1 MGVTIATMI
10 KKNKS
15 ILGLSIL
22 EAVIST
28 AIVGIGF
35 VAILSMVN
43 YSVQSIDTSGERT
56 KANFLV
62 RLMAEDVIG
71 HRHSIYGVNSNSEDV
86 VINSDGTI
94 TIEGVERPDARRFS
108 DHLAGQEFTTR
119 CGQTANVDVTGGTTA
134 PPKNETPKSIY
145 ETVFVD
151 APSNKEEKWMKIFS
165 ENRYLKCKGDR
176 DVRRMKVY
184 KVCRWPGVCPYQDNS
199 ITDDGMYIG
208 RVQINL
214 NNGKK
219 RKFLYFQTD
228 YKIRK

>member
-1 MGVTIATMI
+1 MRKKI
-10 KKNKS
+10 KN

-22 EAVIST
+22 EAVIAT

-35 VAILSMVN
+35 IAILSMVN

-56 KANFLV
+56 KANYLV
-62 RLMAEDVIG
+62 SMMAEDVIG
-71 HRHSIYGVNSNSEDV
+71 HRDSIYGVNTHTGDFS
-86 VINSDGTI
+86 IGIDGTV

-108 DHLAGQEFTTR
+108 DHLAGEEFTTR
-119 CGQTANVDVTGGTTA
+119 CAQPLATTVGTAGDPGDTPASANDGT
-134 PPKNETPKSIY
+134 KSIY
-145 ETVFVD
+145 ETEFVD
-151 APSNKEEKWMKIFS
+151 APSNKEEKWMRIFS
-165 ENRYLKCKGDR
+165 ENRYLKCKGNR

-184 KVCRWPGVCPYQDNS
+184 KICRWPGVCPYLDNS

-214 NNGKK
+214 NDGRK

>member
-1 MGVTIATMI
+1 MKKKI
-10 KKNKS
+10 KN
-15 ILGLSIL
+15 ILGLTIL

-56 KANFLV
+56 KANYLV
-62 RLMAEDVIG
+62 SMMAEDVIG
-71 HRHSIYGVNSNSEDV
+71 HKDSIYGVNTNEKV
-86 VINSDGTI
+86 VIGIDGTI
-94 TIEGVERPDARRFS
+94 TIEGVEQPDARKFS
-108 DHLAGQEFTTR
+108 DHLVEEEFRAGP
-119 CGQTANVDVTGGTTA
+119 CGTSTPTPTDDGTI
-134 PPKNETPKSIY
+134 KSIY
-145 ETVFVD
+145 ETEFVD
-151 APSNKEEKWMKIFS
+151 APSNKEEKWMRIFS
-165 ENRYLKCKGDR
+165 QNRYLKCRGEN
-176 DVRRMKVY
+176 DVKRMKVY
-184 KVCRWPGVCPYQDNS
+184 KICRWPGVCPFQDALV
-199 ITDDGMYIG
+199 TDDGMYIG

>member
-1 MGVTIATMI
+1 MM
-10 KKNKS
+10 KKNKN
-15 ILGLSIL
+15 ILGLTIL
-22 EAVIST
+22 EAIIST

-56 KANFLV
+56 KANYLV
-62 RLMAEDVIG
+62 SMMAEDVIG
-71 HRHSIYGVNSNSEDV
+71 HRHSIYGVNTNSNDV
-86 VINSDGTI
+86 VIESDGTI
-94 TIEGVERPDARRFS
+94 IIEGVERADARRFS

-119 CGQTANVDVTGGTTA
+119 CGGPAAVAIDATGNAGDT
-134 PPKNETPKSIY
+134 PPPTNEAPKSIY
-145 ETVFVD
+145 ETEFVD
-151 APSNKEEKWMKIFS
+151 APSNKEEKWMRIFS
-165 ENRYLKCKGDR
+165 ENRYLKCKGNR

-184 KVCRWPGVCPYQDNS
+184 KICRWPGVCPYQDNS

-214 NNGKK
+214 NDGRK

>member
-1 MGVTIATMI
+1 MI
-10 KKNKS
+10 KKNKN

-22 EAVIST
+22 EAIIST

-56 KANFLV
+56 KANYLV
-62 RLMAEDVIG
+62 SMMA
-71 HRHSIYGVNSNSEDV
+71 
-86 VINSDGTI
+86 
-94 TIEGVERPDARRFS
+94 GVERPDARRFS

-119 CGQTANVDVTGGTTA
+119 CGQPVGATTGNAGDT
-134 PPKNETPKSIY
+134 PPPTNEAPKSIY
-145 ETVFVD
+145 ETEFVD
-151 APSNKEEKWMKIFS
+151 APSNKEEKWMRIFS

-184 KVCRWPGVCPYQDNS
+184 KICRWPGVCPYQDNS

-228 YKIRK
+228 FKIRKGDIPPTTP

>member
-1 MGVTIATMI
+1 MKKKI
-10 KKNKS
+10 KN
-15 ILGLSIL
+15 ILGLTIL

-56 KANFLV
+56 KANYLV
-62 RLMAEDVIG
+62 SMMAEDVIG
-71 HRHSIYGVNSNSEDV
+71 HKDSIYGVNTNTEDV
-86 VINSDGTI
+86 VIGIDGTI
-94 TIEGVERPDARRFS
+94 TIEGVEQADARKFS
-108 DHLAGQEFTTR
+108 DHLAGADFVSR
-119 CGQTANVDVTGGTTA
+119 CGEPKVAVGDTAGDT
-134 PPKNETPKSIY
+134 PPPTDDETVKSIY
-145 ETVFVD
+145 ETEYVD
-151 APSNKEEKWMKIFS
+151 APSNKEEKWMRIFS
-165 ENRYLKCKGDR
+165 ENRYLKCKGEKDLK
-176 DVRRMKVY
+176 RMKVY
-184 KVCRWPGVCPYQDNS
+184 KICRWPGVCPYQDAT
-199 ITDDGMYIG
+199 ITDDGLYIG

>member
-1 MGVTIATMI
+1 M
-10 KKNKS
+10 KKKIKS

-56 KANFLV
+56 KANYLV
-62 RLMAEDVIG
+62 SMMAEDVIG
-71 HRHSIYGVNSNSEDV
+71 HKDSIYG
-86 VINSDGTI
+86 INTNDKISIGIDGTVSI
-94 TIEGVERPDARRFS
+94 DGVEKPDARKFS
-108 DHLAGQEFTTR
+108 DHLAGADFSTR
-119 CGQTANVDVTGGTTA
+119 CENRSIDKTGDPGDT
-134 PPKNETPKSIY
+134 PPSEDDKKVKSIY
-145 ETVFVD
+145 ETQHVD
-151 APSNKEEKWMKIFS
+151 APSNKEEKWMRIFS
-165 ENRYLKCKGDR
+165 ENRYLKCKGQNDIK
-176 DVRRMKVY
+176 RMKVY
-184 KVCRWPGVCPYQDNS
+184 KICRWPGVCPYQDPS

-208 RVQINL
+208 RVQINI